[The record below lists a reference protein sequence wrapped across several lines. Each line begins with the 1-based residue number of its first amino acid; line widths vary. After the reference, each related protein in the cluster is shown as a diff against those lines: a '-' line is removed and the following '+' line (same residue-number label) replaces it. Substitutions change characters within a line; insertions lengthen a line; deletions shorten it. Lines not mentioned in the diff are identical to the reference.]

1 MPKILLITADQWR
14 GDSLSRLGHPCVR
27 TPNLDALAADGM
39 QFTQHFTQCTPCGP
53 SRASL
58 HTGMY
63 LMNHRS
69 TSNGT
74 PLASRFTNSA
84 LELRK
89 LGIRPAVIGY
99 TDTSV
104 DPDGYSPGD
113 AALHTYGSVLP
124 GFEQLVPESEGPVAW
139 VNFLRAQGYDFAVAT
154 HHEDEPDVF
163 DPDPGYSRPK
173 DRGPTFAPARYP
185 AELSDTAFS
194 VNHAID
200 YLRGHAGQD
209 WFLHLSLLRPHP
221 PFIAPAPYHDMY
233 APTEGPAFK
242 RHPSASDEVAQHPFF
257 AFGQKLADGYRS
269 RSGNDMHSED
279 DQRQLRAT
287 YWGMVSEVDAN
298 LGRLFSALRQTG
310 DYDDTLIVFTTD
322 HGEQLWD
329 HWWIGKQSCFE
340 QTFHI
345 PLIIRA
351 PGTPAAARGS
361 TVQHFTEAVD
371 IVPTLCEHAGLD
383 IPAQCDG
390 EALTPWL
397 AGDTP
402 SRWREHAF
410 YELDFRDIVGKS
422 SEQFF
427 NIDMES
433 CNFAV
438 LRGERYKYVHFPTLP
453 ALLYDL
459 ENDPDELNNLAEDP
473 DYAKVML
480 NCAQKLLSHRMRHA
494 DRSLSGTLL
503 TRKDGLVHADESRR
517 RTVLTD

>member
-14 GDSLSRLGHPCVR
+14 GDCLGRLGHDCVQ
-27 TPNLDALAADGM
+27 TPHLDALAADGV
-39 QFTQHFTQCTPCGP
+39 QFARHYAQCTPCGP

-69 TSNGT
+69 ARNGT
-74 PLASRFTNSA
+74 PLSSRFTNAA

-89 LGIRPAVIGY
+89 TGMRPALIGY

-104 DPDGYSPGD
+104 DPRGYDAAD

-139 VNFLRAQGYDFAVAT
+139 VNFLRARGYDFEVAT

-163 DPDPGYSRPK
+163 EPDPNFPGAA

-200 YLRGHAGQD
+200 YLRGHAGRD

-233 APTEGPAFK
+233 EPDAGPAFK
-242 RHPSASDEVAQHPFF
+242 RHDNAAAEASLHPYFAYGQAIAQKF
-257 AFGQKLADGYRS
+257 R
-269 RSGNDMHSED
+269 NDYGMDMASER

-287 YWGMVSEVDAN
+287 YWGMVSEVDTN
-298 LGRLFSALRQTG
+298 LGRLFSALRETG

-340 QTFHI
+340 QSFHI
-345 PLIIRA
+345 PLIVRA
-351 PGTPAAARGS
+351 PATPEHARG
-361 TVQHFTEAVD
+361 TIVHHFTEAVD
-371 IVPTLCEHAGLD
+371 IVPTLCEHAGLA

-397 AGDTP
+397 QGNTP
-402 SRWREHAF
+402 SRWREYAF
-410 YELDFRDIVGKS
+410 YELDFREVVAQT
-422 SEQFF
+422 SEQLLQ
-427 NIDMES
+427 IDMES
-433 CNFAV
+433 CNLAAI
-438 LRGERYKYVHFPTLP
+438 RGERYKYVHFPTLP
-453 ALLYDL
+453 PLLYDL
-459 ENDPDELNNLAEDP
+459 QEDPDELHNLAEDP
-473 DYAKVML
+473 AYAGQALK
-480 NCAQKLLSHRMRHA
+480 CAQQLLSHRMRHA
-494 DRSLSGTLL
+494 ERSLTGVQL
-503 TRKDGLVHADESRR
+503 TRAEGLVRADEGRR
-517 RTVLTD
+517 RAVSG